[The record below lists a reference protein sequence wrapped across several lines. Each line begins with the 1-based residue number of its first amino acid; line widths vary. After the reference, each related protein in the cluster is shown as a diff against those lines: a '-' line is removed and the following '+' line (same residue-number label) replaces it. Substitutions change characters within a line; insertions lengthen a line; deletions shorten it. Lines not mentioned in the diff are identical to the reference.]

1 MTACQIVYEFR
12 FVIAAAVVVAGL
24 VAVFVAGLSAAERG
38 EL

>member
-12 FVIAAAVVVAGL
+12 FVIAAVVVMAGL
-24 VAVFVAGLSAAERG
+24 VAAYVAGLSAAERG